1 MLIAGIDYSLN
12 GPAVCVFHGSE
23 YFAFDRC
30 QFYYL
35 TDIKKNASTFFGNIQ
50 GQLFKDYKEECERY
64 DSISDWVMGVVGEC
78 EQVAIEGYAYGAQGR
93 VFHIAEN
100 TGILKYKLYEASIPL
115 EVVTPSHVK
124 KLASGKGNAD
134 KTMMYESFLKET
146 GIKLKDTISPN
157 KKDIGNPV
165 SDIVDA
171 YYICKNL
178 YLKLKP

>member
-1 MLIAGIDYSLN
+1 
-12 GPAVCVFHGSE
+12 
-23 YFAFDRC
+23 
-30 QFYYL
+30 
-35 TDIKKNASTFFGNIQ
+35 
-50 GQLFKDYKEECERY
+50 
-64 DSISDWVMGVVGEC
+64 VGEC